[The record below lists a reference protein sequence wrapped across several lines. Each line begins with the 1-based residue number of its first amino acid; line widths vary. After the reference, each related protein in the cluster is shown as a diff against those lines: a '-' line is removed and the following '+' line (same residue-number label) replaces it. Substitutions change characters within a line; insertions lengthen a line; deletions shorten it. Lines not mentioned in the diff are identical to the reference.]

1 MSAIETQS
9 LIDAF
14 NTAEGNQVLSSRIN
28 NNQNTRNKNQPLKQL
43 PMTQILTQS
52 VNSSMLSGRN
62 TPLIQVE
69 EVTYPKVLNEELN
82 TQTL

>member
-43 PMTQILTQS
+43 PTTQILTQS